1 MDIWIYLI
9 YLVHELCIR
18 FMVDCVH
25 GASIGYGYA
34 ARDWGIAAALRAVVT
49 DYFCSSS
56 GRDDDDFDSD
66 LDSDMDCD
74 SDNYVEMEE
83 ELPEIEDMDI

>member
-1 MDIWIYLI
+1 MSCVFVLWLIVFMAHPLAMDMQREIE
-9 YLVHELCIR
+9 V
-18 FMVDCVH
+18 
-25 GASIGYGYA
+25 
-34 ARDWGIAAALRAVVT
+34 AAALRAVVT

-74 SDNYVEMEE
+74 SDNDVEMEE